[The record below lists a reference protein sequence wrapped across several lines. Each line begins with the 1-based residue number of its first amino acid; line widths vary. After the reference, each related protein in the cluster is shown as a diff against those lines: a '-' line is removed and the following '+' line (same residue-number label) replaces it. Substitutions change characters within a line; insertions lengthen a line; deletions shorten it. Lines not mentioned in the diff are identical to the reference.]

1 MAQKNSTRGNKNT
14 ASYPKEGPAIT
25 ESIKINDEKVE
36 LTEQSFQVKKTYQE
50 SLAQLKQYNEI
61 IKTFLKE
68 YGESLNLKELA
79 ELLPTKWYKPE
90 KLQELTLENLKK
102 IFVLGKV
109 HKTVVYKEIDK
120 GIVYNSIET
129 KSKKVEL
136 TIDHLKEIIQ
146 DIDNSNLKSFKDA
159 LSLVSKSTYESDN
172 SRMSY
177 VDKQNADKYQQEITA
192 YVLHLKKIDLSAFEE
207 NFFKPLLLETRNKTS
222 IDTPKIVEV
231 VKQAHEAFINREKLK
246 DEIYQSSSAEV
257 IQSIEKGDYKCK
269 NPNNSIEIINSNNK
283 IIKKISGED
292 DNLNLPLETTLHS
305 DFVFHKEHAT
315 GQCELQ
321 ETLRLE
327 KDVPFAKAILLK
339 KQVMHDCSHARIK
352 EMNEN
357 YDLEMSKL
365 SNSTAVAISNNN
377 QEKCDQWTSISKA
390 YGNNVVYLFNYRTD
404 DDESIAAEYE
414 KMEVVVSIDNDGQ
427 TTIGEL
433 DLQSKHSANSAN
445 IKDFDEIKED
455 LEKNNENAVKRAIEA
470 PKGNLDFQEEI
481 NIYRL
486 PSPSEDED
494 SSPTSSSEDANS
506 AAPTYIG
513 QANDTIS
520 AEL

>member
-1 MAQKNSTRGNKNT
+1 MS
-14 ASYPKEGPAIT
+14 
-25 ESIKINDEKVE
+25 
-36 LTEQSFQVKKTYQE
+36 
-50 SLAQLKQYNEI
+50 YNERQHAD
-61 IKTFLKE
+61 KHQQTMTDHVL
-68 YGESLNLKELA
+68 Y
-79 ELLPTKWYKPE
+79 
-90 KLQELTLENLKK
+90 LKK
-102 IFVLGKV
+102 
-109 HKTVVYKEIDK
+109 
-120 GIVYNSIET
+120 
-129 KSKKVEL
+129 
-136 TIDHLKEIIQ
+136 
-146 DIDNSNLKSFKDA
+146 
-159 LSLVSKSTYESDN
+159 
-172 SRMSY
+172 M
-177 VDKQNADKYQQEITA
+177 
-192 YVLHLKKIDLSAFEE
+192 DLPAFEE
-207 NFFKPLLLETRNKTS
+207 IFFSPLLIETRNKIS
-222 IDTPKIVEV
+222 IDIPKIVEV
-231 VKQAHEAFINREKLK
+231 VKQAHEAFINREILK
-246 DEIYQSSSAEV
+246 NEIYRSSSAEV
-257 IQSIEKGDYKCK
+257 IEAIENGDYKCK

-339 KQVMHDCSHARIK
+339 KQVMQDCSHARIK

-377 QEKCDQWTSISKA
+377 QEKCDQLTTISKA

-494 SSPTSSSEDANS
+494 SSPLTSSSEDANS